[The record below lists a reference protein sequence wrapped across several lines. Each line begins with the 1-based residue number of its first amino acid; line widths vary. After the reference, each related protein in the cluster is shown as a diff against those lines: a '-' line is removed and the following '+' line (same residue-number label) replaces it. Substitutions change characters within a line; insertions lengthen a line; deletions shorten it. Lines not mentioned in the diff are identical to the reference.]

1 MRIKCPYCG
10 ERALEE
16 FTYSGDAT
24 VTRPGSLDASAT
36 DAWVDYVYFRDNPA
50 GPRDRGVAA
59 IGELFQRSLTAI
71 RTFDPHGLASA
82 SSPQW
87 RFGWAPMPFSSMT
100 RPSANRSR

>member
-24 VTRPGSLDASAT
+24 VTRPGRVVAEIDVIDPGVGGRCIEA
-36 DAWVDYVYFRDNPA
+36 P

-100 RPSANRSR
+100 RPSAKRSR